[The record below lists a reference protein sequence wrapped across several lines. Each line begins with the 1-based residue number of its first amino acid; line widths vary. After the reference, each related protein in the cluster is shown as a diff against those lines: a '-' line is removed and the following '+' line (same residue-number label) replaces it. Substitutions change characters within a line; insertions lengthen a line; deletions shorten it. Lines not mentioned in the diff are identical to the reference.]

1 MKATACAASALVL
14 LLFTLSACRAGDR
27 DEERVRAAISDILAA
42 DSISIPSG
50 GDEAFAEEVRAFYE
64 RRNHRPLWVTGDE
77 DALRDALTLF
87 CRADA
92 EGMRRA
98 DYANADLLSRIR
110 QANEAGDSEEVGA
123 RAELDVAITH
133 TFMRYAS
140 DALGGRVSPQTLDAE
155 WKTPTTEVDIL
166 EALPDT
172 TSEGLLEV
180 LVDRAGN
187 RSPQYTAL
195 KDALARYRAIA
206 QRGGWRPIPDGE
218 AIKEGDSGA
227 RVAALIQRL
236 AASGDVDS
244 SLTAASPDS
253 ARFTPAV
260 ARGIERF
267 QQRHGLDVD
276 GVAGESVLQRLNVP
290 IESRI
295 RQIELNM
302 ERWRWLPAQLGSRY
316 VHVNVPAYE
325 LHAYS
330 GGREVMNMAVVV
342 GDEYDDRATPVFS
355 DTMEYVVF
363 NPYWNV
369 PETIAAE
376 EIVPKARSNG
386 SYLASND
393 FEIVTGWNDGA
404 SVVPPSPE
412 NLNRVEDGT
421 YRIRQKPGAQNAL
434 GRIKFM
440 FPNDFDIYLH
450 DTPEDHLFERAE
462 RAASHGCIRLE
473 RPVEFGEFVL
483 GEEEWPEE
491 RIRDQFDSGEETTE
505 PLDTPLPVFI
515 LYWTAFVD
523 DDGLVNF
530 REDIYG
536 SDEELDR
543 ALQADAPGS
552 EAVTCDALIEALE
565 G

>member
-1 MKATACAASALVL
+1 MKAIATAATLTL
-14 LLFTLSACRAGDR
+14 LLVTLCACQSANR
-27 DEERVRAAISDILAA
+27 DEERVRSVISEILSA
-42 DSISIPSG
+42 DSMSIASA
-50 GDEAFAEEVRAFYE
+50 DEGAFFEEVQAFYD
-64 RRNHRPLWVTGDE
+64 RRDHRPMWVTGDD

-98 DYANADLLSRIR
+98 DYANADLLSSIQRAD
-110 QANEAGDSEEVGA
+110 QADGSESVRA
-123 RAELDVAITH
+123 RAELDVAITN
-133 TFMRYAS
+133 TLMRYAS
-140 DALGGRVSPQTLDAE
+140 DALIGRVDPQTLDTE
-155 WKTPTTEVDIL
+155 LKTPASKVNLL

-172 TSEGLLEV
+172 TSEALLEGLLE
-180 LVDRAGN
+180 RAGN
-187 RSPQYTAL
+187 TSPQYTTL

-206 QRGGWRPIPDGE
+206 QRGGWRAIPDGE
-218 AIKEGDSGA
+218 AIAEGDSGP
-227 RVAALIQRL
+227 RVAALVKRL
-236 AASGDVDS
+236 AATGDVDS
-244 SLTAASPDS
+244 SLISAGADS
-253 ARFTPAV
+253 ARYTADI

-267 QQRHGLDVD
+267 QRRHGLDVD
-276 GVAGESVLQRLNVP
+276 GVAGEAVLERLNVP
-290 IESRI
+290 VEARI

-330 GGREVMNMAVVV
+330 GGREVMSMAVVV
-342 GDEYDDRATPVFS
+342 GDEYNDQATPVFS

-386 SYLASND
+386 AYLASND
-393 FEIVTGWNDGA
+393 YEIVTGWNEGA
-404 SVVPPSPE
+404 DVVPPSPA
-412 NLNRVEDGT
+412 NLDRVEDGT

-450 DTPEDHLFERAE
+450 DTPEDHLFDRTE

-473 RPVEFGEFVL
+473 HPIEFGEFVL
-483 GEEEWPEE
+483 GGEEWPEE
-491 RIRDQFDSGEETTE
+491 RIREQIESGEQTTE
-505 PLDTPLPVFI
+505 SLDAPLPVFI

-523 DDGLVNF
+523 GNGIVNF

-543 ALQADAPGS
+543 ALAADAPQS
-552 EAVTCDALIEALE
+552 EAVPCEALME
-565 G
+565 ALGD